1 MKNLL
6 RKYKFIYVLK
16 QLPLPIS
23 QILKS
28 LTSLL
33 SQAQARQFLF
43 TVKLFIDELD
53 NQLNSGSQEY
63 SDSVSEWFSEFV
75 YNSGVNS
82 LTVDISKLRRN
93 FINKF
98 NIVQSSRE
106 NHTSELK
113 FSKHV
118 TDLMLINGEG
128 QPQFHLDLNLP
139 GIDVCQV
146 QGLEGK
152 FYPSACLL
160 NPSGVGYFTVL
171 FDEMSLRFLLGSQKL
186 VMGYNSKMFL
196 LEYLM

>member
-1 MKNLL
+1 
-6 RKYKFIYVLK
+6 
-16 QLPLPIS
+16 
-23 QILKS
+23 
-28 LTSLL
+28 
-33 SQAQARQFLF
+33 
-43 TVKLFIDELD
+43 
-53 NQLNSGSQEY
+53 
-63 SDSVSEWFSEFV
+63 
-75 YNSGVNS
+75 